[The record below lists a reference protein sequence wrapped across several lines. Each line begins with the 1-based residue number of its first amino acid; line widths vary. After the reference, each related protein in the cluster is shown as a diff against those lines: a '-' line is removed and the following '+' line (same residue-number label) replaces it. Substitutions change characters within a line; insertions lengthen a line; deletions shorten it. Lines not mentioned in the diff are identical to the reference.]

1 VALNYGRTTDYPAAS
16 YDPRRNELNKAHFS
30 ANLSASPTGGSS
42 NASENSESSREVDLA
57 SASLSSLEPE
67 QSTTY
72 PSINDDPRFN
82 GFHATL
88 ALPLDPSQESVDG
101 YLATS
106 QASFEDLSYL
116 IKGSPETLE
125 TWLSDMTNLEIS
137 LEDGDKTEDRQTE
150 ADNDQNKSG
159 CTEKFLSYMN
169 AAVPN
174 DLVVFCHAGNDNHE
188 GKDAKDLTKNP
199 RSDEQ
204 GNQDDQ
210 EQPDSEEKEEQCLL
224 GTSNVQDSCKLSPTT
239 PSNTFPLDGKCSM
252 DRLTESPLRLSP
264 NSFSRNP
271 PTTSPSPKASG
282 SPTSS
287 RSTPN
292 PSKPMYAPIA
302 RKHLL
307 APAT

>member
-1 VALNYGRTTDYPAAS
+1 
-16 YDPRRNELNKAHFS
+16 
-30 ANLSASPTGGSS
+30 
-42 NASENSESSREVDLA
+42 
-57 SASLSSLEPE
+57 
-67 QSTTY
+67 
-72 PSINDDPRFN
+72 
-82 GFHATL
+82 
-88 ALPLDPSQESVDG
+88 
-101 YLATS
+101 
-106 QASFEDLSYL
+106 
-116 IKGSPETLE
+116 
-125 TWLSDMTNLEIS
+125 MTNLDIA

-292 PSKPMYAPIA
+292 PSKPHVCSHCQKAFA
-302 RKHLL
+302 RASDMKYVL
-307 APAT
+307 